1 MGVFDKAE
9 KRIESAVGKVFARAF
24 KGFVHPV
31 EIVAGIQRELDAE
44 ATLLS
49 RDRRLVPNAFTVGLS
64 QADYD
69 RLVPYSKTLNAEILP
84 GIRDHAAERSYVFNG
99 PVTIDYELDT
109 SLPTGQFTVTSQA
122 VSVDTGAAAHNP
134 ASEPRPGRLVLE
146 VNGVRHPLVAP
157 GLLIGRGAEADL
169 RLNDP
174 GVSRRHAMLTVSGDP
189 EHPVVTIEDLGST
202 NGVHVNGNRVTK
214 TRVGEGTRIEIGST
228 RMLIHTPAGS

>member
-44 ATLLS
+44 AKLLS
-49 RDRRLVPNAFTVGLS
+49 RERRLVPNAFTVGLS

-69 RLVPYSKTLNAEILP
+69 RLVPYAKTLNAEILP
-84 GIRDHAAERSYVFNG
+84 GIRDHAAERHYVFNG
-99 PVTIDYELDT
+99 PVTIDYSLDT
-109 SLPTGQFTVTSQA
+109 SLPTGQFTVSSQA
-122 VSVDTGAAAHNP
+122 VAPSTSPATGEAQ
-134 ASEPRPGRLVLE
+134 PRPGRLVLE

-157 GLLIGRGAEADL
+157 GLVIGRGAEADL

-174 GVSRRHAMLTVSGDP
+174 GVSRRHALLSVSGDP
-189 EHPVVTIEDLGST
+189 DHPVITIEDLGST
-202 NGVHVNGNRVTK
+202 NGVHVNGSRVTK
-214 TRVGEGTRIEIGST
+214 TRIGEGARIEIGST
-228 RMLIHTPAGS
+228 RMLIHTPTGS